1 MRSFVCAILVMAT
14 LAVAA
19 ATTAS
24 VGPLISGA
32 GTAAVVAALVL
43 TVWNPPQPRVL
54 PLTVLGVTAV
64 SLTVTFAYQ
73 GPARS
78 ATANWWTAETLA
90 FTALVAAAVRR
101 PRPRTSVGLSLL
113 LASAITLSPL
123 RITLNMT
130 PPAGHDET
138 VQLCLLWA
146 LFAMSAGGIGAYLR
160 SLDAR
165 SRAAV
170 AAERQAQRMHLA
182 RDLHDY
188 AAHDITAVVV
198 LVEAAR
204 VMAEKDPRQAL
215 DLLPEIGAA
224 GTQALEAMDRTVQ
237 LLAEPTAA
245 GQPERAVRDSESARH
260 LRIGSRSRRDL
271 GELPS
276 LVERF
281 NRTGR
286 PEAVLDMAEGLV
298 DELPAEVSAVG
309 YRVVVEALTNVRRH
323 AGTASRVDI
332 SLRTAAGAL
341 SLQVSDDAHRPQAE
355 PGLPERPAG
364 TGSTG
369 IKGLSARVAELGG
382 ELTAGPRQ
390 PHGWH
395 VTVLLPLTGTPPAQE
410 TRASRNLPNG

>member
-1 MRSFVCAILVMAT
+1 VRGIVCAILVVAT
-14 LAVAA
+14 LAVAI

-24 VGPLISGA
+24 VGPLITGA
-32 GTAAVVAALVL
+32 GATVIAAALVL
-43 TVWNPPQPRVL
+43 TVWNPPQPRIL
-54 PLTVLGVTAV
+54 PLTVLGVAAV
-64 SLTVTFAYQ
+64 SLTVTFTYQ

-101 PRPRTSVGLSLL
+101 PRARTSVGLSLL
-113 LASAITLSPL
+113 LAAAITLSPL

-130 PPAGHDET
+130 PPAGSGES

-146 LFAMSAGGIGAYLR
+146 LFAMSAGGIGVYLR

-224 GTQALEAMDRTVQ
+224 GTQALEAMDRTMQ

-245 GQPERAVRDSESARH
+245 TQPEASARDSEGTRH
-260 LRIGSRSRRDL
+260 IRIGSRSRRDL

-281 NRTGR
+281 NRTGL
-286 PEAVLDMAEGLV
+286 PEAVLDVAEGLV
-298 DELPAEVSAVG
+298 DEVPDEVSAVG

-332 SLRTAAGAL
+332 SLRAEAGTL
-341 SLQVSDDAHRPQAE
+341 SLRVRDDARRSQAE
-355 PGLPERPAG
+355 PGMPERPAG
-364 TGSTG
+364 TGRTG

-395 VTVLLPLTGTPPAQE
+395 VTVLLPLTRTPPDQR